1 MKKFIP
7 IILLIVGIFII
18 LIPALNNIYINKNT
32 KYTLENSYE
41 NLKNKSNTNIAI
53 NTDSNF
59 ENSDNT
65 LETVDNAN
73 IVLTLETMFSKNKNS
88 DDIIGILYIPDIN
101 TKLPIFNNPTNE
113 NLMLGTTIVNSNQR
127 MGELNY
133 PLIGHYSK
141 NKSVLFGA
149 LMDINIGS
157 EILVSDGFYLYKYVT
172 TNTYIVDDTKTD
184 MIDINKYSNPTI
196 SLMTCYYSSNTGKR
210 FFAIGELVEVSELN
224 DIMFNEIFNS
234 I

>member
-41 NLKNKSNTNIAI
+41 NLKNKNTQNINI
-53 NTDSNF
+53 
-59 ENSDNT
+59 EKNSYEILDNT

-88 DDIIGILYIPDIN
+88 ENIIGVLYIPDIN

-141 NKSVLFGA
+141 NKSVLFGG
-149 LMDINIGS
+149 LMDISIGS

-184 MIDINKYSNPTI
+184 MIDINKYPNPTI
-196 SLMTCYYSSNTGKR
+196 SLMTCYYSSKTGKR